1 MDKASPSREDDLRA
15 AEPSDLAPAEA
26 RVDRYELR
34 FEVIRDVRPL
44 GTQIGVFPKMAAP
57 AALHEPLF
65 GQPKRIKHVPD
76 TNKPDTNKMAYAPPL
91 LTYAILDAAKIPN
104 LPELLARS
112 GLQFR
117 CLFKGEA
124 FDELKDVA
132 PWIVALD
139 QEDSFTRN
147 LFTDSEA
154 PWHLW
159 SAQAG
164 IFLRSTATLEELW
177 RHFRKFTRV
186 PDAAGKWYYWRFW
199 EPAALPEVLASLQN
213 DEFESFAR
221 PVSYLISI
229 EEHKGLA
236 HCAYPVKLRL

>member
-1 MDKASPSREDDLRA
+1 MDKASPSREDHLWA
-15 AEPSDLAPAEA
+15 AEPLDLASAEA

-34 FEVIRDVRPL
+34 FEVIRDIRPL

-57 AALHEPLF
+57 TALHEALF
-65 GQPKRIKHVPD
+65 GQPKWIKHDPD
-76 TNKPDTNKMAYAPPL
+76 TNRLADAPPL

-124 FDELKDVA
+124 FEELKDVA
-132 PWIVALD
+132 PWIIALD
-139 QEDSFTRN
+139 EEDSFTRN
-147 LFTDSEA
+147 LFIDSET

-159 SAQAG
+159 GTQVG
-164 IFLRSTATLEELW
+164 IFLRSITTLDELW

-186 PDAAGKWYYWRFW
+186 QDAAGKWYYWRFW
-199 EPAALPEVLASLQN
+199 EPAALPETLSSLQN
-213 DEFESFAR
+213 DELENFAG
-221 PVSYLISI
+221 PVSCFMSI
-229 EEHKGLA
+229 KERKELA
-236 HCAYPVKLRL
+236 HCAYPVKLEL